1 MKVEV
6 ISRVNLPT
14 GQVEMYSDGDAVV
27 TIRTRYGVVLADLPY
42 ATMKPLYDQ
51 VKVSA
56 SPTAKEKPPKIPARI
71 EKTDAGWKVHVR
83 VGKEDRTYFYRTRD
97 QARKAKPTN
106 AIGGPDGRIK

>member
-6 ISRVNLPT
+6 IARVNLPT

-42 ATMKPLYDQ
+42 AVMKPLYEQ
-51 VKVSA
+51 VHDD
-56 SPTAKEKPPKIPARI
+56 SPVLKEKPPKIPARI

-106 AIGGPDGRIK
+106 AIGGPEGRIK